1 MTPNISK
8 WKTPNY
14 GMRKNPLGINGDSR
28 FSLYL
33 QLERGN
39 PFQDISKKERYAY
52 LVIEKVKI
60 LERDS
65 GNRRI

>member
-1 MTPNISK
+1 MPNISK
-8 WKTPNY
+8 WKAHNY
-14 GMRKNPLGINGDSR
+14 GMRKNPLKINDYHR
-28 FSLYL
+28 FLLYL

-60 LERDS
+60 LERDF
-65 GNRRI
+65 GPRRI